1 MKTTHGQITY
11 CTNIHTGENWADHLE
26 QIRQNFPAIKAS
38 LSPHEPMGIGLRLSN
53 KASIDLSDPYEL
65 DRFKVWLHENNAYVF
80 TMNGF
85 PYGGFHDT
93 IVKDQVHAPDW
104 LTDDRVDYT
113 IRLFDILAELLPEG
127 MDGGVST
134 SPLSYKHWFHTPN
147 HLLKGIVKATENI
160 VKIAHH
166 LVDIQ
171 ATTGKLL
178 HLDIEPEPDGV
189 LETGREFLDWYEED
203 LLNIGVHHLSTTFSV
218 TELEAEKML
227 KDHIGICYDVCHFA
241 IGYES
246 HETVLHELQQKGIRI
261 GKFQIS
267 AALKGQMDSDQ
278 QARKQTIEAFASFNE
293 PTYLHQVIA
302 QTKHHD
308 LLRYKDLPEA
318 LKDATNHDV
327 TEWRAHYHVPI
338 FEENFGLLQSTQSDI
353 KEVLHLQKAQHISH
367 HLEVETYT
375 WDVLPAS
382 LKLPIQQ
389 SIIREMQWLLHTLQG

>member
-1 MKTTHGQITY
+1 
-11 CTNIHTGENWADHLE
+11 
-26 QIRQNFPAIKAS
+26 
-38 LSPHEPMGIGLRLSN
+38 MGIGLRLSN

-65 DRFKVWLHENNAYVF
+65 DLFKVWLHENNAYVF

-104 LTDDRVDYT
+104 LTDHRVDYT

-147 HLLKGIVKATENI
+147 HLLNGIVKATENI
-160 VKIAHH
+160 VKVAHH
-166 LVDIQ
+166 LVDIK
-171 ATTGKLL
+171 ATTGKVL

-246 HETVLHELQQKGIRI
+246 HETVLHELQHKGIRI

-267 AALKGQMDSDQ
+267 AALKGQMDSDDHV
-278 QARKQTIEAFASFNE
+278 RKQTIDAFASFNE

-302 QTKHHD
+302 RTKHHD
-308 LLRYKDLPEA
+308 LLRYTDLPEA

-353 KEVLHLQKAQHISH
+353 KQVLHLQKAQHISH